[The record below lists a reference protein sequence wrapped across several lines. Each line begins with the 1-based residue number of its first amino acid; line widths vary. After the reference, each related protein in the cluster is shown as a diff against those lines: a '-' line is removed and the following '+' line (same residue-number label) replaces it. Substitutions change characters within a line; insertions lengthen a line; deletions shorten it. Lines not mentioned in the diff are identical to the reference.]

1 MKDSTPSKPSAHA
14 TGFDPEEF
22 QRLIKVGLSRGLI
35 KSGSGDAEKAL
46 VIDKVGLD
54 LATVGRVRTQ
64 LMDVTPAMAERWLKN
79 NFRNRPMREDTVIA
93 YARDMKNG
101 VWVLTHQGIAFNDQD
116 HLIDGQHRL
125 RAIILSGCTVSMM
138 VTFGLPSKI
147 DGKEA
152 TTMDAVDRGATRSIG
167 DQLTI
172 QHGLKNGGIIAAIC
186 ASLAG
191 ICCGE
196 RTRRLSVGQTLE
208 VYREFQPAVDYI
220 VEHRSTQVGLR
231 STGVMAG
238 FAFALL
244 PDMKFPEPRVKSMFH
259 QVITGEGMESGAIP
273 GVLRAFL
280 TSEEAKLFTRS
291 LDRGL
296 AELVLQ
302 AIFLYQAGTRRKRL
316 QPSLE
321 GVEYYRRAQ
330 PARVSKIAA
339 IFKLPK

>member
-1 MKDSTPSKPSAHA
+1 MKTSKESNQSALA

-22 QRLIKVGLSRGLI
+22 KRLMKVGMARGLI
-35 KSGSGDAEKAL
+35 KPPSGQQAV
-46 VIDKVGLD
+46 VIDKNGLD
-54 LATVGRVRTQ
+54 LATLGKIRTQ
-64 LMDVTPAMAERWLKN
+64 AMDITPAMAERWLKN
-79 NFRNRPMREDTVIA
+79 NFINRPIRWDTVKA
-93 YARDMKNG
+93 YARDMVNG
-101 VWVLTHQGIAFNDQD
+101 VWVLTHQGLAFNDED

-125 RAIILSGCTVSMM
+125 HAIIMAGVTVQMM

-147 DGKEA
+147 NGKEV
-152 TTMDAVDRGATRSIG
+152 TTMDAVDRGATRSVG
-167 DQLTI
+167 DQLSI
-172 QHGLKNGGIIAAIC
+172 QHGLKNGGIIAAVC

-191 ICCGE
+191 ICCAE

-208 VYREFQPAVDYI
+208 VYREFQSAVDYI

-244 PDMKFPEPRVKSMFH
+244 PDMKFPESRVKAMFT
-259 QVITGEGMESGAIP
+259 QVITGEAMETGAIP

-302 AIFLYQAGTRRKRL
+302 AIFLYQAGKRRKHL
-316 QPSLE
+316 KPSLE

-339 IFKLPK
+339 IFKLPKPV